1 MAGSHRSAETVT
13 ASAASMK
20 PTNQTLLGAV
30 LGKAERSISVG
41 SRAKGVH
48 GMCRKN
54 GKADQSKERSNDIHD
69 ATYFLVGGSVRAGLF
84 QARFVRSG
92 KSFRRKRR
100 IIAGS
105 PVDPA
110 ADDFLPAADRGS
122 PGLRWQSSRLRQDT
136 ARFICSHEWVQTPS
150 SQPTWL

>member
-1 MAGSHRSAETVT
+1 VEAVT

-20 PTNQTLLGAV
+20 PTSQTLLETV
-30 LGKAERSISVG
+30 LGKAEGPISAG
-41 SRAKGVH
+41 PRAKGVH

-69 ATYFLVGGSVRAGLF
+69 ATYFFVGGSLHAGLF

-92 KSFRRKRR
+92 KSFRRKR
-100 IIAGS
+100 IVIAGS

-110 ADDFLPAADRGS
+110 ADQFLPAEDRGS
-122 PGLRWQSSRLRQDT
+122 PRLRWQSWRLQQDT